1 MASSP
6 INSFYSGLSGLQLD
20 LPKYQFPTPFQNATR
35 LEYYASQFNSLEC
48 NSSFYKIPQ
57 PATIARWSTSVPAHF
72 KFTFKLWREI
82 THVKPFHFKPDD
94 VTLFFKAI
102 NQVQQKKGCLLIQFP
117 PSLDIN
123 NIFQLT
129 HLLDIIQERDTSN
142 EWKIAIEFR
151 HKSWYHESVYD
162 LLSPHKAS
170 IVIHDIPRS
179 ATPLLNHDADFIYI
193 RFHGPTGNYRG
204 SYSAEYLNEY
214 ATYIQEWLEEGKEV
228 YLYFNNTMGDA
239 INNLRNLNRLL
250 PRE

>member
-20 LPKYQFPTPFQNATR
+20 LPKYQFPAPFQNATR

-82 THVKPFHFKPDD
+82 THSKPFIFNPDD
-94 VTLFFKAI
+94 VALFFNAI

-123 NIFQLT
+123 GIRQLRK
-129 HLLDIIQERDTSN
+129 LLDITQEVNVRQ
-142 EWKIAIEFR
+142 EWKLAVEFR

-162 LLSPHKAS
+162 LIDEHKAS
-170 IVIHDIPRS
+170 VVIHDIPRS
-179 ATPLLNHDADFIYI
+179 ATPLLNHTADFIYI

-204 SYSAEYLNEY
+204 SYSTEFLNEY
-214 ATYIQEWLEEGKEV
+214 ATYIHEWLEDGKEV
-228 YLYFNNTMGDA
+228 YVYFNNTMGDA
-239 INNLRNLNRLL
+239 INNLRSLNRLL